1 MATSKNLDTTA
12 GETEMETAWTLLV
25 LFLLL
30 GNCLVTAHW
39 AVTEKKFI
47 FKVMAFTCL
56 TVVTVSGMAVAW
68 IICH

>member
-1 MATSKNLDTTA
+1 
-12 GETEMETAWTLLV
+12 METAWTLLV